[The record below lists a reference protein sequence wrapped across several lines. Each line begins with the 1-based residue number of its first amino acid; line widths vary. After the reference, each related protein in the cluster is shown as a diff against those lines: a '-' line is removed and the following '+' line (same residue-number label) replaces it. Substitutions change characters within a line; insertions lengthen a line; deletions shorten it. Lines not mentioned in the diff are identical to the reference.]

1 MPRWTEEQQQVLD
14 ARSDTLLVSAAAGSG
29 KTAVLVERVYRL
41 LQQGADIE
49 RMLIV
54 TFTRAAAGEMRE
66 RIEKRLSGETD
77 PHLKRQ
83 AAHIH
88 RAMISTLHS
97 FCQKFLR
104 EQFAAA
110 GIDPMFRLGS
120 EHELM
125 PLREKALAIELENA
139 CAEPTDEEQALFSS
153 FEDEEIVDMA
163 SRLRNFLLSRA
174 DPFDWALE
182 KTHQGLEPFLAQL
195 RGRCRQQLSGA
206 VQLLSMMNHTLNLPG
221 APLHYQDTYLADE
234 ELTRALID
242 ACEAGTLTDGPTAF
256 TKLSAKRKTPDMDE
270 GVIDLY
276 KRQREEWKKVIK
288 EARALL
294 PANLTVAQE
303 TYAYTLAP
311 LRALIKL
318 VQRVENRYFELK
330 KRRNLLDFSDLEHLT
345 LKVLKNESVRLM
357 AAKQFDYLFVD
368 EYQDV
373 SGIQEAIVSALHVKG
388 QNQLFLVGDVKQSIY
403 RFRLADPTLFLH
415 KYDTFSEDES
425 AADRKILLS
434 RNFRSTE
441 NVLFSTNHVFA
452 HAMRKRETE
461 IDYDESAML
470 RVGGSQEKGV
480 ETELAILQRESQDED
495 TETEG
500 EMPKGYLCEARYIAR
515 RIHELMENDSIPDEK
530 NDSRRRIRFKDI
542 VILLR
547 NASNR
552 ASDIAKL
559 LEKEGIPVYTDADGQ
574 YFDLP
579 EVRDMLSLLRVIVNP
594 EEDLALLS
602 ALRCPCFDFS
612 EEHLSRIRL
621 TLQGRGIPFHKA
633 FYAAAERQDP
643 LGERCRRALDKFS
656 SWRFLSGVLPLDT
669 FIWRLMEESSL
680 YLRAGAA
687 EDSAVRKANLRLFAE
702 RAQGDNARLS
712 VAQFL
717 TAMDDA
723 RRAGDKTGA
732 KTLGE
737 NEDVVRIMTLHK
749 SKGLQFPVVFIMEMS
764 RPFRTEKDAAPLLMD
779 EHLGCA
785 LRYVDGE
792 NRLTRTNPAMD
803 AIREKSDMQH
813 RAEECRL
820 LYVGMTRAQY
830 RLIMTASPKNFE
842 SAVMNRESSAY
853 RAGSAKCMLDWV
865 ADALGSRALAQEGYY
880 TASQSG
886 SRWHILFPQAARM
899 LRDEDA
905 PALPIP
911 PFDLAEPDQACTEQ
925 MQREKAE
932 LPVLKTSV
940 TALVHHMLRE
950 AGDEEE
956 TPGTKRREL
965 RFDPADRP
973 RFLQEQG
980 KLTGAERGTA
990 IHRALGLL
998 PLNFIQENRF
1008 ADAVRD
1014 LATRGVFSPREM
1026 TALSSPHARK
1036 AMQQFYLSDLG
1047 KRMLC
1052 SSRIEREWSF
1062 TWHLHSDLGEYVQG
1076 TIDLCFMEDG
1086 QWILC
1091 DYKTDALDEEAL
1103 KDRYQKQL
1111 QLYARALT
1119 EITGIPVKEMH
1130 LYSLHL
1136 NKAVSL

>member
-1 MPRWTEEQQQVLD
+1 MPQWTQEQLQVLN
-14 ARSDTLLVSAAAGSG
+14 AHSDTLLVSAAAGSG

-66 RIEKRLSGETD
+66 RIEKRLSTETD

-83 AAHIH
+83 SNHIH

-120 EHELM
+120 EHELL
-125 PLREKALAIELENA
+125 PLRERALAIELENA
-139 CAEPTDEEQALFSS
+139 FAEPSEEEQALFSA
-153 FEDEEIVDMA
+153 FEDEQIVEMA
-163 SRLRNFLLSRA
+163 GKLRTFLLSRA

-182 KTHQGLEPFLAQL
+182 KTNQGLAPFLQQL
-195 RGRCRQQLSGA
+195 RDRCRQQLGGA
-206 VQLLSMMNHTLNLPG
+206 GQLLAQMNHTLNLPG
-221 APLHYQDTYLADE
+221 APLHYQETFQADE
-234 ELTRALID
+234 ELTRMLI
-242 ACEAGTLTDGPTAF
+242 ASCENGTLTDGPTAF
-256 TKLSAKRKTPDMDE
+256 TKLSAKRKTQDTDPA
-270 GVIDLY
+270 VIDLY
-276 KRQREEWKKVIK
+276 KRQRDEWKKVIK
-288 EARALL
+288 DARALL
-294 PANLTVAQE
+294 PANLDVAEE
-303 TYAYTLAP
+303 TYAYTLPP

-318 VQRVENRYFELK
+318 VQRAENRYFELK

-345 LKVLKNESVRLM
+345 LKVLKNETVRLQ

-373 SGIQEAIVSALHVKG
+373 SGIQEAIVNALHVKG

-415 KYDTFSEDES
+415 KYDTFSEDELS
-425 AADRKILLS
+425 SDRKILLS
-434 RNFRSTE
+434 RNFRSAE
-441 NVLFSTNHVFA
+441 NVLLSTNHVFT
-452 HAMRKRETE
+452 HAMRKQETE
-461 IDYDESAML
+461 IEYDENAML
-470 RVGGSQEKGV
+470 RPGGNQGKGV
-480 ETELAILQRESQDED
+480 ETELAILRRDDEED
-495 TETEG
+495 DPETEG

-515 RIHELMENDSIPDEK
+515 RIHDMVENDSIPDGD
-530 NDSRRRIRFKDI
+530 NRRRIRFKDI

-602 ALRCPCFDFS
+602 ALRCPCFGFT

-633 FYAAAERQDP
+633 FFAAAEKQDV
-643 LGERCRRALDKFS
+643 LGEKCRNALKMLSD
-656 SWRFLSGVLPLDT
+656 WRFLSNVLPLDT

-680 YLRAGAA
+680 YLRAGAR
-687 EDSAVRKANLRLFAE
+687 EDSALRKASLRLFAE

-712 VAQFL
+712 LAQFL

-749 SKGLQFPVVFIMEMS
+749 SKGLQFPVVFIMEMA
-764 RPFRTEKDAAPLLMD
+764 RPFRADKDATPLRMD

-803 AIREKSDMQH
+803 AIREKSEMQH
-813 RAEECRL
+813 RAEESRL

-830 RLIMTASPKNFE
+830 RLILTASPRKFE
-842 SAVMNRESSAY
+842 SAVLNRESSAY
-853 RAGSAKCMLDWV
+853 RAGSARCMLDWV
-865 ADALGSRALAQEGYY
+865 TDALGSRALAQEGFY
-880 TASQSG
+880 TAPKDN
-886 SRWHILFPQAARM
+886 SRWHIVFPTASRM
-899 LRDEDA
+899 LREEDENA
-905 PALPIP
+905 HPIP
-911 PFDLAEPDQACTEQ
+911 PFDLQSPDDPLIGAIE
-925 MQREKAE
+925 REKAV
-932 LPVLKTSV
+932 LPTLKTSV

-950 AGDEEE
+950 QGDEEE
-956 TPGTKRREL
+956 TPNTKRKEL
-965 RFDPADRP
+965 RFEPADRP

-998 PLNFIQENRF
+998 PLSAIRENRF
-1008 ADAVRD
+1008 AEAVKE
-1014 LATRGVFSPREM
+1014 LADRGVFSEKEM
-1026 TALSSPHARK
+1026 KALSSPHARK
-1036 AMQQFYLSDLG
+1036 AIQQFYLSDLG
-1047 KRMLC
+1047 KRML
-1052 SSRIEREWSF
+1052 SSPRTEREWSF
-1062 TWHLHSDLGEYVQG
+1062 TWHLRSDLGEYVQG
-1076 TIDLCFMEDG
+1076 TVDLCFTEED
-1086 QWILC
+1086 QWVLC
-1091 DYKTDALDEEAL
+1091 DYKTDALDQEAL
-1103 KDRYQKQL
+1103 KQRYQEQL
-1111 QLYARALT
+1111 RMYARALND
-1119 EITGIPVKEMH
+1119 ITGIPVKEMY

-1136 NKAVSL
+1136 NQAIPL